1 MRVRHRDSPDV
12 IMVAVR
18 TILSDS
24 VTFLVLGI
32 AAILLKFGN
41 IEPFHRGFY
50 CYDSSIRHPYK
61 VSNVEDTTVDIYQTL
76 RPVQLSLRFR

>member
-1 MRVRHRDSPDV
+1 MRVTHRGSSDV

-18 TILSDS
+18 TIVSDS
-24 VTFLVLGI
+24 FTFLVLGI

-61 VSNVEDTTVDIYQTL
+61 VNNAENWIAGV
-76 RPVQLSLRFR
+76 

>member
-1 MRVRHRDSPDV
+1 M
-12 IMVAVR
+12 MVAVR

-24 VTFLVLGI
+24 LAFLILGI
-32 AAILLKFGN
+32 TAAVLKFGN

-61 VSNVEDTTVDIYQTL
+61 VNNAENWTAGV
-76 RPVQLSLRFR
+76 

>member
-1 MRVRHRDSPDV
+1 M
-12 IMVAVR
+12 MVAVR

-61 VSNVEDTTVDIYQTL
+61 VSNVEDTTVDIHQTL
-76 RPVQLSLRFR
+76 RPSPALLGAPWPWLSVCWSH